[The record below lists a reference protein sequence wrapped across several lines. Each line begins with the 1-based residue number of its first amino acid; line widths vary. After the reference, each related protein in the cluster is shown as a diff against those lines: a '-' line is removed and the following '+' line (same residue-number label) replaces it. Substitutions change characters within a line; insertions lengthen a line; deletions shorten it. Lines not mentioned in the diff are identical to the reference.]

1 MCHKCSV
8 YFVYF
13 LKSKLHIK
21 QSEVSQ
27 KEKDKYYIL
36 RHIYGIYKDDTDEP
50 VCRAAMERQTENRL
64 VGTLGEGEGGIS
76 GESSME
82 TCTSPYVK

>member
-8 YFVYF
+8 YFIYF

-36 RHIYGIYKDDTDEP
+36 RHIYGIYKDGTDEP
-50 VCRAAMERQTENRL
+50 ICRAAMERQTENRL

-76 GESSME
+76 WESSME